1 MKSYIIAIVSSLAV
15 FAVAQDTQSDSGS
28 YSDGTFNASQIDMAT
43 REMWCTTQVG
53 QCPVFCGD
61 SGLDT
66 TTNDCYP
73 ENLAYNCVCSNGQRP
88 NSKQY
93 SEPIPY
99 YLCTK
104 AQSDCINKCNAIA
117 SCTDECRKQ
126 NTCGAQHPKPSNGTV
141 ANTTQTS
148 TSSTS
153 SSTPTASSANF
164 NGKPSS
170 AGPMLSAHV
179 GTIYGAAA
187 VVAVAVGAL
196 GGFGF

>member
-1 MKSYIIAIVSSLAV
+1 VLGKSCVQLCLLKWSTAEFEAVSFFLLFINIESEL
-15 FAVAQDTQSDSGS
+15 
-28 YSDGTFNASQIDMAT
+28 TFS
-43 REMWCTTQVG
+43 R
-53 QCPVFCGD
+53 
-61 SGLDT
+61 
-66 TTNDCYP
+66 
-73 ENLAYNCVCSNGQRP
+73 
-88 NSKQY
+88 Y